1 MSFRAHQF
9 ENPAG
14 LHSLL
19 STRDTTITPTQAIST
34 PVQMSWLFEVSIF
47 WNNSTVELSF
57 RTNAMSYALWLVFF
71 YVFGGITFVP
81 AIGLCVVL
89 FLYWFLP
96 TVKVDTI
103 GTTKAIPSATSTADK
118 STERTERSYKF
129 PNTGHSPSSD
139 HSKKTS
145 SNSNSSVSSL
155 ASSAS
160 LSIEREAETG
170 VEAHITGWLTVSKQY
185 FVYPMGAVNSSAKE
199 VDSPQNESAY
209 SALYKKM
216 IISSEPTPTAV
227 ETGTDN
233 SSKSSAKKTKLVKY
247 FAVLRHGNL
256 FLYND
261 SDQKDVKHVI
271 VIANHLVTIWPPHL
285 PDGELFAKRHSICLV
300 KLPSS
305 GVNSDFQLAE
315 LLSDPS
321 NPPKDSFHLYSDI
334 VSEKEDF
341 YFALIRASKKH
352 SVHASL
358 VDSASRSSLFNPIY
372 MAHPIHYKRAEM
384 MDLIQTLHST
394 DANIQTRWFNAL
406 LGRMFLGFKDT
417 TSFEDFFR
425 TRLVAKLSRSKRPSF
440 LSEIQVTKVS
450 AGESIPYFTN
460 PRLVELTPEGKVTV
474 DVDLSYSGNFAIEVA
489 TNALINLGSR
499 FKTREVPISL
509 SIKLQRVEGK
519 LVFKMKPPPSNR
531 LWYSFA
537 ASPKVCLIF
546 LSLSLL

>member
-1 MSFRAHQF
+1 M
-9 ENPAG
+9 
-14 LHSLL
+14 
-19 STRDTTITPTQAIST
+19 
-34 PVQMSWLFEVSIF
+34 
-47 WNNSTVELSF
+47 
-57 RTNAMSYALWLVFF
+57 
-71 YVFGGITFVP
+71 
-81 AIGLCVVL
+81 VL
-89 FLYWFLP
+89 FLYWSLP
-96 TVKVDTI
+96 SVKVDTI
-103 GTTKAIPSATSTADK
+103 GTTTAKATPSATSTDE
-118 STERTERSYKF
+118 STEKTEKTYKF
-129 PNTGHSPSSD
+129 PNTGRSPSSD
-139 HSKKTS
+139 HTKGAS
-145 SNSNSSVSSL
+145 SISSVSSL
-155 ASSAS
+155 TSSAS

-170 VEAHITGWLTVSKQY
+170 VEAHITGWLTVSKEY
-185 FVYPMGAVNSSAKE
+185 IVYPMGAVNNSVKE
-199 VDSPQNESAY
+199 FDTPQNESAY

-216 IISSEPTPTAV
+216 IISNEPTPSAPV
-227 ETGTDN
+227 ENGTEI
-233 SSKSSAKKTKLVKY
+233 SSKGSAKKTKLVKY

-300 KLPSS
+300 KLPTS

-321 NPPKDSFHLYSDI
+321 KPPKDSFHLYSDI

-352 SVHASL
+352 SVHAAS

-406 LGRMFLGFKDT
+406 LGRMFLGFKET

-460 PRLVELTPEGKVTV
+460 PRLVELTPEGKITV
-474 DVDLSYSGNFAIEVA
+474 DVDLSYSGNFTIEVA

-531 LWYSFA
+531 LWYSFE
-537 ASPKVCLIF
+537 ASPKVCLISLF
-546 LSLSLL
+546 LGLL